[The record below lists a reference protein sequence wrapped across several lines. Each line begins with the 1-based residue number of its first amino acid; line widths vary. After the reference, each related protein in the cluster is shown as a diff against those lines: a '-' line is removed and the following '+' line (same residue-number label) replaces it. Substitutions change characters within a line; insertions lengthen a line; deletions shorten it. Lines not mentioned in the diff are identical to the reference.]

1 MHTGVHIEIIEPTV
15 YSLTVI
21 FLKNLIAKQKISAI
35 AVIFFGG
42 SVLFCYSLKF
52 FEVEVGAEK
61 LACLTHATGCTVKN
75 TVAKNVSFRLI
86 TELLN
91 VFLSI
96 IMYLD

>member
-21 FLKNLIAKQKISAI
+21 FLKNLIAKQKISAN

-42 SVLFCYSLKF
+42 SVLFFSSLKF
-52 FEVEVGAEK
+52 FELVDGKEM
-61 LACLTHATGCTVKN
+61 LACLTYATGCTVKN
-75 TVAKNVSFRLI
+75 TIAKNVTFQLI

-91 VFLSI
+91 VFI
-96 IMYLD
+96 IEFFT